1 MIRLIL
7 IFSICIT
14 CLISNYYVYLSVSHQ
29 SSFIELDKKV
39 GENKFSINKD
49 ELSNLNFY
57 YPSLALNSVPIL
69 TYLSQYDTNAKNYD
83 EAINKLNL
91 SITKNPYSL
100 YSHYLLARNYIFK
113 NDYISAE
120 NTLEYI
126 FTLSPKIESSSSLYF
141 FILGENKRLDKLKSL
156 KSIVVE
162 NENRNIW
169 LFYLSSIEKNILTKD
184 DKIFHTQLINIFEKK
199 F

>member
-14 CLISNYYVYLSVSHQ
+14 CLISNYYVYLSVSYQ
-29 SSFIELDKKV
+29 SSFIELDKEVGKNKV
-39 GENKFSINKD
+39 SINKD

-83 EAINKLNL
+83 EAINKLNV

-100 YSHYLLARNYIFK
+100 YSHYLLARNYIFN
-113 NDYISAE
+113 NDYINAE

-126 FTLSPKIESSSSLYF
+126 FTLSPQIESSSSLYF
-141 FILGENKRLDKLKSL
+141 FILGENKRLNKLKSL

-162 NENRNIW
+162 SENRNIW

>member
-1 MIRLIL
+1 M
-7 IFSICIT
+7 
-14 CLISNYYVYLSVSHQ
+14 
-29 SSFIELDKKV
+29 
-39 GENKFSINKD
+39 
-49 ELSNLNFY
+49 
-57 YPSLALNSVPIL
+57 
-69 TYLSQYDTNAKNYD
+69 
-83 EAINKLNL
+83 
-91 SITKNPYSL
+91 
-100 YSHYLLARNYIFK
+100 LARNYIFN
-113 NDYISAE
+113 NDYINAE

-126 FTLSPKIESSSSLYF
+126 FTLSPQIESSSSLYF

>member
-14 CLISNYYVYLSVSHQ
+14 CLISNYYVYLSVSYQ
-29 SSFIELDKKV
+29 SYFIDRDKEV
-39 GENKFSINKD
+39 GKNKFSINKD

-69 TYLSQYDTNAKNYD
+69 TYLSRYDTNAKNYD
-83 EAINKLNL
+83 EAINKLNQ

-100 YSHYLLARNYIFK
+100 YSHYLLARNYIFN
-113 NDYISAE
+113 NDYINAE

-126 FTLSPKIESSSSLYF
+126 FTLSPQIESSSSLYF
-141 FILGENKRLDKLKSL
+141 FILGENKRLDKLKNL